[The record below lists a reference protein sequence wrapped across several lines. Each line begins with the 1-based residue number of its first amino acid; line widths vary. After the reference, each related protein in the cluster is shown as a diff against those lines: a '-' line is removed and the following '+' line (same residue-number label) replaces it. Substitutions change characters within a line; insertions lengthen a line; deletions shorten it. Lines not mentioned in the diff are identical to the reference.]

1 MTLALQ
7 ADVQKTIHSVFT
19 NQPEPVITYLLEGA
33 TQAIN
38 TYVDRQLEE
47 DTYTNELYD
56 VAWGRTLIQL
66 RQYPVTAV
74 TAVIENLVALVEGT
88 SYQFYSN
95 GMLARISG
103 RLERRWQNGRKI
115 VDVSYT
121 AGYAAADVPHDI
133 RNICAAIVAR
143 HFEAGAA
150 YAATPTATGNVT
162 SVQLDGSDSIG
173 YADDPNMASIGYVEM
188 LTMEEM
194 TALSRYRKRMVL

>member
-1 MTLALQ
+1 MTLAVQ

-56 VAWGRTLIQL
+56 SPWGRTLLRL
-66 RQYPVTAV
+66 RQYPVTAISLV
-74 TAVIENLVALVEGT
+74 EENAVALVEGEG
-88 SYQFYSN
+88 YQFYPD
-95 GMLARISG
+95 GRLARING
-103 RLERRWQNGRKI
+103 RLNRRWQEGRKI
-115 VDVSYT
+115 IDVSYT

-150 YAATPTATGNVT
+150 YAATPTATGNISNV
-162 SVQLDGSDSIG
+162 SLDGSDSID
-173 YADDPNMASIGYVEM
+173 YADDPDMASVGYVEM
-188 LTMEEM
+188 LTMSEM
-194 TALSRYRKRMVL
+194 KNLGRYRRQLVL